1 MPLGVPPKSPGNAA
15 AQPATELGSLEPHP
29 SGVGSDCSAQYLA
42 PEGAPTPAE
51 AALAHY
57 VSVAAEGDV
66 DTEVVVVAAAP
77 VGAGRDPSAA
87 GGGRV
92 VAASH
97 LRRRRTKVLLV
108 GCESAEP
115 TSGFS
120 GLRLP
125 VGAPELGPA

>member
-1 MPLGVPPKSPGNAA
+1 M
-15 AQPATELGSLEPHP
+15 
-29 SGVGSDCSAQYLA
+29 A

-51 AALAHY
+51 AALAQC

-87 GGGRV
+87 GGRTGGGGLSLAAAEDESV
-92 VAASH
+92 VG
-97 LRRRRTKVLLV
+97 

-120 GLRLP
+120 GLLLP